1 MLFLKLTR
9 RVYQLNLLCMKCP
22 VKRRVNAQEKVTQDN
37 FKGGALFFV
46 RSYKYSWSYSI
57 RSWIFD
63 YTSDFY
69 KIVVFTRSCWWNITW
84 LDMYLAIP
92 FLLSSCYLLH
102 LSNQN
107 ESVYL
112 FTFHIPTKFMINKEK
127 KHFSVVICVR
137 CINNAMLWNISFLGW
152 HFPALCGL

>member
-63 YTSDFY
+63 YTSYFY
-69 KIVVFTRSCWWNITW
+69 KVVVFTRSCWWNITW
-84 LDMYLAIP
+84 LDMYLAIS
-92 FLLSSCYLLH
+92 FLLSSCYLLL

-107 ESVYL
+107 QSVYL
-112 FTFHIPTKFMINKEK
+112 FTFHISTKFMINKEK
-127 KHFSVVICVR
+127 
-137 CINNAMLWNISFLGW
+137 NISQWWFV
-152 HFPALCGL
+152 CVV

>member
-46 RSYKYSWSYSI
+46 WSYKYSWSYSI

-127 KHFSVVICVR
+127 
-137 CINNAMLWNISFLGW
+137 NISQWWFV
-152 HFPALCGL
+152 CVV